1 MTKPSKATLILTAI
15 ALIYGLLLVVLPKS
29 SFWITDG
36 GNKFIQVQ
44 NLATHGRLT
53 LDYPAAELDPEARFF
68 PFAGHHFH
76 RLSDGIHSFYP
87 FYFPLLSLPGFK
99 LFGIAGIYLL
109 PMLAGLLVVAL
120 ARRLDRDLAVSDT
133 SGWGSLLLAFGT
145 PLLFYSLTFWEHTLA
160 LFFSTAALVLLVREL
175 RRDKSAFAYACAG
188 VLLGL
193 STILR
198 EEGYIL
204 LLAVLP
210 AGVWVGRS
218 RGWRNLLRQWSPVAL
233 GWLAVMGPVWIL
245 QTHLYGHFLGI
256 HWAIYGEL
264 SQGTGGLGGLIR
276 AKAANFFVFLFRFHA
291 QIWLSVLCAAP
302 MVALVAL
309 GAFCVRT
316 RDQIRLKLVLLGA
329 CGLGSLVLTILLV
342 RQPQPVF
349 QTLQT
354 QALLSGTPFL
364 LLLAPA
370 IGQMLR
376 SEKTGLRFGVLVSVL
391 TIAGTCLALNT
402 ADMGIIWGPRHF
414 LCLYPLLV
422 PLVLPS
428 VQELNRAAPGNQWR
442 RFLWVAASL
451 LLLTSLAIQGHGLRT
466 LFLKK
471 NFSRRLVET
480 VGKSQPRVIL
490 TDVFWLPEELAAVF
504 PERQIMQLRQSEDL
518 GLALER
524 LRLAGVREFSLILS
538 PRFRCLSPAAIE
550 SFMQQVSLVPGPVI
564 SNPRLEFMT
573 VQIFHCR
580 TRP

>member
-1 MTKPSKATLILTAI
+1 MTKPSKATLILIAI
-15 ALIYGLLLVVLPKS
+15 ALIYGSLLVVLPKS

-44 NLATHGRLT
+44 NLATQGRLT
-53 LDYPAAELDPEARFF
+53 IAYPAADLDPDGRFF

-109 PMLAGLLVVAL
+109 PLLGGLFVVVL
-120 ARRLDRDLAVSDT
+120 TRRLGRDLAVPDR

-160 LFFSTAALVLLVREL
+160 LLFSTAALVLLVRGL
-175 RRDKSAFAYACAG
+175 RREAGAFVYAGAG
-188 VLLGL
+188 TLLGL

-204 LLAVLP
+204 LIAVLL
-210 AGVWVGRS
+210 AGAWVGRS
-218 RGWRNLLRQWSPVAL
+218 RGWRNQLRQWSPVAL
-233 GWLAVMGPVWIL
+233 GWLAVMAPIWVL

-256 HWAIYGEL
+256 HWAVYGEL
-264 SQGTGGLGGLIR
+264 SQEAGSLATLIR
-276 AKAANFFVFLFRFHA
+276 AKAANLFVFLFRFHA
-291 QIWLSVLCAAP
+291 KTWISVLCAVP

-309 GAFCVRT
+309 GAFCART
-316 RDQIRLKLVLLGA
+316 RDRIRLKLALLGV
-329 CGLGSLVLTILLV
+329 CGLSSLVLTILLV
-342 RQPQPVF
+342 LQAQPVL

-370 IGQMLR
+370 LGQMLR
-376 SEKTGLRFGVLVSVL
+376 SENVALRFGVLAL
-391 TIAGTCLALNT
+391 ALAIGGTCLALNT

-422 PLVLPS
+422 PLVLLALR
-428 VQELNRAAPGNQWR
+428 ELNRAAHDKHWR
-442 RFLWVAASL
+442 RLLWAAASL
-451 LLLTSLAIQGHGLRT
+451 LMLTSLAIQGHGLQT

-471 NFSRRLVET
+471 NFSWRLVVAVEKT
-480 VGKSQPRVIL
+480 QPRVIL

-504 PERQIMQLRQSEDL
+504 PERRIMQLRQSEDL

-524 LRLAGVREFSLILS
+524 LRLAGVSEFSLILS
-538 PRFRCLSPAAIE
+538 PRFRCLSPSAIE
-550 SFMQQVSLVPGPVI
+550 SFMKQVSLVPGPVL
-564 SNPRLEFMT
+564 SNPKLEFMT
-573 VQIFHCR
+573 LQIFHCR
-580 TRP
+580 SHP